1 MSYENKILQM
11 KKMLGKKT
19 KKEEE
24 KPTFQKPGKPRYIEQ
39 WQQAGLELIEND
51 FGVLFKREV
60 RYPLDYQHG
69 HYKLGQLI

>member
-19 KKEEE
+19 EQKKEKPKFIKPE
-24 KPTFQKPGKPRYIEQ
+24 KPPYVEQ

-51 FGVLFKREV
+51 
-60 RYPLDYQHG
+60 
-69 HYKLGQLI
+69 LILRGILTEQGLEEAKAKKYIL